1 MDYRKREQKHRF
13 NLFEKELKC
22 LIEHY
27 SIDEHSN
34 MSSIKITKF
43 ILGSLKEL
51 SNPEKWVLPNN
62 NKKDFD
68 ELEEGD
74 EISFQKI
81 HPCRKGITINK
92 WYKIHYTWNSIRKG
106 VRFKGDNNRTVS
118 YCHKSWRGKISNYYK
133 INLKFNK

>member
-13 NLFEKELKC
+13 NLFEKELKR

-43 ILGSLKEL
+43 ILGGLKEL
-51 SNPEKWVLPNN
+51 SNHEKWILPNTN
-62 NKKDFD
+62 EKD
-68 ELEEGD
+68 LLKLQVGD

-81 HPCRKGITINK
+81 NYLKKGITINK
-92 WYKIHYTWNSIRKG
+92 WYKIKDIFNARLDSRCIAFT
-106 VRFKGDNNRTVS
+106 GDDKRRVVYRSDVKTAKL
-118 YCHKSWRGKISNYYK
+118 YEFQ
-133 INLKFNK
+133 LKFQ